1 MDSIR
6 KISDP
11 IYHENDREKM
21 EKMNEV
27 YYKIAD
33 YVKDTSPDKYRQ
45 YMEMAEDI
53 AYTMDVPKAK
63 AYVKAMMP
71 YGQHWNYEDVKKY
84 VMEKGIAE
92 EQAWEYYMVMNSMYN
107 DYKRTAEKH
116 GTDSAEFYYDLAYD
130 YINDVDGKK
139 HKIAR
144 YFMS

>member
-1 MDSIR
+1 MESIR

-45 YMEMAEDI
+45 YVAMAEDI

-63 AYVKAMMP
+63 TYVKAMMP

-92 EQAWEYYMVMNSMYN
+92 EQAWEYYMVLRDTSWNKKGDSL
-107 DYKRTAEKH
+107 KRVSFNVQTIIIISYESIFTK
-116 GTDSAEFYYDLAYD
+116 
-130 YINDVDGKK
+130 
-139 HKIAR
+139 
-144 YFMS
+144 